1 MFFLLLEIRMV
12 LDVVNFN
19 LIFAHLG
26 LVEFFLDTN
35 SVVLVN
41 FYLIMIQI
49 EVANFLTS
57 SRLDWSS
64 LLS

>member
-1 MFFLLLEIRMV
+1 MLLLLLEIRIV

-19 LIFAHLG
+19 LFFAHLG
-26 LVEFFLDTN
+26 LIEFFLDTN

-41 FYLIMIQI
+41 FYLIMIQN

-64 LLS
+64 LLN